1 MRTPDFDELIGDVDG
16 AERDRLRRAHEL
28 LVAAG
33 PPPEMP
39 LTLASP
45 PAVVPRRRR
54 VALALLAAAL
64 AAAAFAG
71 GWFIRG
77 DSGDAF
83 EVRRE
88 VPMRGTEAA
97 PVASGSLQLGYPDE
111 HGNWP
116 MLVTVRG
123 LRPLPEGGYYE
134 LLLTKAGKP
143 IVACGTFKVGPSG
156 ATTVRLGASYTLSD
170 FDGWVVRPYVHGREK
185 LNKTIVL
192 RT

>member
-1 MRTPDFDELIGDVDG
+1 VRTPDFDELIGDVDG
-16 AERDRLRRAHEL
+16 VERERLRRAHEL

-71 GWFIRG
+71 GWFTRG

-88 VPMRGTEAA
+88 VLMHGTANA
-97 PVASGSLQLGYPDE
+97 PVASGSLSLGYPDA
-111 HGNWP
+111 HGNWE
-116 MLVTVRG
+116 MLVSVRG
-123 LRPLPEGGYYE
+123 LRPLPQGGSYV
-134 LLLTKAGKP
+134 LLLTKDGKP
-143 IVACGTFKVGPSG
+143 IVTCGTFNVGPSG
-156 ATTVRLGASYTLSD
+156 EARVRLGASYRLSE
-170 FDGWVVRPYVHGREK
+170 FDGWVVRPYVHGRKK
-185 LNKTIVL
+185 LNETTVL